1 MKPDRCPTCKRRMK
15 RSHPQNA
22 RYWLLLHVIAEQL
35 KPNKTAYSADQWH
48 EFFKSRF
55 LGCREVNLPDGET
68 LQIPHSSAALDVA
81 EFADYMT
88 QVEAWASERDVY
100 LEDREA
106 A

>member
-1 MKPDRCPTCKRRMK
+1 MKTDRCPTCKRRMK

-22 RYWLLLHVIAEQL
+22 RLWLLYHTIAEKIAPRGQ
-35 KPNKTAYSADQWH
+35 AYSADQWH

-55 LGCREVNLPDGET
+55 LGCREVALPDGKT

-81 EFADYMT
+81 EFTDFMT